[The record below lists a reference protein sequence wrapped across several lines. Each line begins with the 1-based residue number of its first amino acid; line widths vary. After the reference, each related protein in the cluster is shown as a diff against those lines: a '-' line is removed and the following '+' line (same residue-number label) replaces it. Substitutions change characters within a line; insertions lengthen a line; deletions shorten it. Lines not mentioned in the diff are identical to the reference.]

1 VYKSAL
7 EVRLKYF
14 GGKNLAVALAHED
27 LAYATYVFEY
37 SSGKFQVYSVGT
49 VVCSKFLAYRNPAYL
64 VRSPVFHVPGRLPR
78 PIPIIG
84 FARTRPP
91 LLGGVTA
98 VKREIMYLRVV
109 EGGLFPFAKA
119 DC

>member
-37 SSGKFQVYSVGT
+37 SSGKFQVYSV
-49 VVCSKFLAYRNPAYL
+49 V
-64 VRSPVFHVPGRLPR
+64 
-78 PIPIIG
+78 
-84 FARTRPP
+84 
-91 LLGGVTA
+91 
-98 VKREIMYLRVV
+98 
-109 EGGLFPFAKA
+109 
-119 DC
+119 

>member
-49 VVCSKFLAYRNPAYL
+49 VVGSRFLAYRNSL
-64 VRSPVFHVPGRLPR
+64 WSTLP
-78 PIPIIG
+78 P
-84 FARTRPP
+84 TH
-91 LLGGVTA
+91 
-98 VKREIMYLRVV
+98 Y
-109 EGGLFPFAKA
+109 
-119 DC
+119 

>member
-37 SSGKFQVYSVGT
+37 SSGKFQVY
-49 VVCSKFLAYRNPAYL
+49 KLLAYRQFFVIP
-64 VRSPVFHVPGRLPR
+64 LPSHPP
-78 PIPIIG
+78 PI
-84 FARTRPP
+84 RTR
-91 LLGGVTA
+91 
-98 VKREIMYLRVV
+98 Y
-109 EGGLFPFAKA
+109 
-119 DC
+119 